1 MPTITPSYEYT
12 NNTTLDPDE
21 HNKNI
26 YTTSNNEGIMS
37 TANGE
42 LDSANLDSTFTVQ
55 PEHIHP
61 GQAFQSR
68 QDSMRETVDC
78 FQQAFARAPSDIYNL
93 GDAPASLWVPVPGCS
108 LRFYQPYAA
117 SFGLLSWSFF
127 VSGYIP
133 VTGDTSTG
141 SWVTDTA
148 TVVGVALMLDG
159 TILGH
164 TKRNLPRID
173 GIRTQASINETL
185 DSTSEARGAQWFDQ
199 CHLVE
204 SVSKG
209 YHDVQLVMFMDI
221 INDVAAD
228 VRFYRNNDAVDASS
242 RIFQR
247 VSFGIRNA
255 KVVTFL

>member
-42 LDSANLDSTFTVQ
+42 LDSANLSPVFTVQ

-61 GQAFQSR
+61 EETSILR
-68 QDSMRETVDC
+68 QDSMQETVDC
-78 FQQAFARAPSDIYNL
+78 FQNAFARSPVDTYSLSTAPT
-93 GDAPASLWVPVPGCS
+93 SLWVPVPGCS
-108 LRFYQPYAA
+108 VRFYQPYAA
-117 SFGLLSWSFF
+117 SYGLLSWSFF
-127 VSGYIP
+127 ASGYIP
-133 VTGDTSTG
+133 VVGEVSGST
-141 SWVTDTA
+141 WTTQDA
-148 TVVGVALMLDG
+148 PVVGVAGFLDG
-159 TILGH
+159 SPILH
-164 TKRNLPRID
+164 SRRNLPRTD
-173 GIRTQASINETL
+173 GFVLNGSPSYADTSAESRASL
-185 DSTSEARGAQWFDQ
+185 WFDQ
-199 CHLVE
+199 CHLIE

-209 YHDVQLVMFMDI
+209 YHDFQLMLFMDI
-221 INDVAAD
+221 IDASASE
-228 VRFYRNNDAVDASS
+228 VRFERNAESVDAACQ
-242 RIFQR
+242 IFQR